1 MKKEIEP
8 IVLLLLFINISLMV
22 TTVLTHEVKD
32 FSEWKKGFDSD
43 AENRSKMGVNITG
56 VYRSVDNPNMVTVIG
71 EVSSVEA
78 IRGFLANPE
87 LKAAMEQAGVI
98 GMPEV
103 KILNK
108 V

>member
-1 MKKEIEP
+1 
-8 IVLLLLFINISLMV
+8 MV